1 MRSPSSPSRAG
12 RRVSA
17 PTTLTTPT
25 RMAPVARLRMIVL
38 GTISRPSMASTK
50 ALPLKSTARLAVP
63 AREIASRRAA
73 PRARSSRTRETT
85 NRE

>member
-1 MRSPSSPSRAG
+1 M
-12 RRVSA
+12 SA
-17 PTTLTTPT
+17 PTTVTTPT

-63 AREIASRRAA
+63 PAREIASRRAA